1 MLKTQRNISIVT
13 TLDDPRVDQYR
24 SVRDADLRGRRHLCM
39 VESEMVVRRLLSSGL
54 KIHSLFLSP
63 QKYERLAPHIQDASL
78 QVFIAD
84 VSLMSNITGFHIHR
98 GTLALVHRPSAESLD
113 AFSVIDALRNK
124 QEVTLLLAEGITNVD
139 NLGALFRNAAAFGVD
154 AIILDSA
161 CCDPLYRKAIRVSM
175 GHALSIRWAIA
186 EDWIESLKQIHT
198 QLGVKLVGCETGT
211 DATPIWDVDP
221 TAKVGLIV
229 GEEKTGLSA
238 STIAMCDEI
247 AEIPMMPQ
255 VPSLNVAV
263 ASAVG
268 LYEFLCRNRFNNG

>member
-1 MLKTQRNISIVT
+1 M
-13 TLDDPRVDQYR
+13 DDPRVDQYR

-39 VESEMVVRRLLSSGL
+39 VESEMVVRRLLASGL

-63 QKYERLAPHIQDASL
+63 QKYERLAPHIQNDSL

-98 GTLALVHRPSAESLD
+98 GTLALVHRPTPESLD
-113 AFSVIDALRNK
+113 PQSVIDTLKN
-124 QEVTLLLAEGITNVD
+124 QQQVSLLLAEGITNVD
-139 NLGALFRNAAAFGVD
+139 NMGALFRNAAAFGVD

-175 GHALSIRWAIA
+175 GHALSIRWAVA
-186 EDWIESLKQIHT
+186 EDWVELLKQIKI
-198 QLGVKLVGCETGT
+198 QLGVKLVGCETGN
-211 DATPIWDVDP
+211 DATPIWDVNP
-221 TAKVGLIV
+221 TAKVGLV
-229 GEEKTGLSA
+229 MGEEKTGLSA
-238 STIAMCDEI
+238 RTIALCDEI

-268 LYEFLCRNRFNNG
+268 LYEFICRNRFNNG